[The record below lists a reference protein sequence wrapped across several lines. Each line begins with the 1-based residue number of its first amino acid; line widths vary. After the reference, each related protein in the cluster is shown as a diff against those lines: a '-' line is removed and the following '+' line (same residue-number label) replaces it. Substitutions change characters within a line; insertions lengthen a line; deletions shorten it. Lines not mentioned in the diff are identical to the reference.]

1 MQVIASKGLGARHW
15 RRPARHVPCTRP
27 GRDDWPKEDAMTGRQ
42 AALAVALAL
51 TAQVALAQ
59 DDRAV
64 PRGGG
69 SSGGSSAGRD
79 HHAGASS
86 SRDGGSS
93 GGSSISGGGGS
104 SRHEPTL
111 AQRRHPRAG
120 TGSGHLRGRGS
131 SYYFGSPYYGSRY
144 YGYGYYGSPYYGGWG
159 LGYYSPYYYS
169 GFYGYSP
176 YYYGSRGY
184 RAGAVRVLVEPND
197 ARVYVDG
204 YYAGV
209 ADDFDGIFQRL
220 HLAPGRHDISLRL
233 DGYRTQNFKLYV
245 PYDHT
250 IKIHH
255 RMVAG
260 SPTDVSEEVV
270 GRPEDVADAG
280 RERDDR
286 YADADEF
293 DDRYDDDDLGPG
305 NVRGE
310 TGTVRLSVRPTDASI
325 YVDGAFRGTG
335 RIRSLRLPA
344 GRHRIE
350 VVRPGY
356 RTDER
361 EVDVQPGRE
370 VEVSFDLDRS

>member
-1 MQVIASKGLGARHW
+1 MSA
-15 RRPARHVPCTRP
+15 
-27 GRDDWPKEDAMTGRQ
+27 RQ
-42 AALAVALAL
+42 AALAVALAFL
-51 TAQVALAQ
+51 SAQVALA

-69 SSGGSSAGRD
+69 SSGGSGGRD
-79 HHAGASS
+79 HHSGASS
-86 SRDGGSS
+86 SRDTGSSSSS
-93 GGSSISGGGGS
+93 GGSHAGS
-104 SRHEPTL
+104 SSSTHDLTL

-120 TGSGHLRGRGS
+120 TGSGTGFRRGGG
-131 SYYFGSPYYGSRY
+131 SYYYGSPFYRSRY

-159 LGYYSPYYYS
+159 IGYSPYYYS
-169 GFYGYSP
+169 GYYGYSP

-184 RAGAVRVLVEPND
+184 RAGAVRVLVEPNET
-197 ARVYVDG
+197 RVYVDG

-220 HLAPGRHDISLRL
+220 NLAPGRHDISLRL

-260 SPTDVSEEVV
+260 SPTDVSEETL

-280 RERDDR
+280 RYDDR
-286 YADADEF
+286 YQDEEDGEDRFDAEDRDE
-293 DDRYDDDDLGPG
+293 DDLGRG
-305 NVRGE
+305 NVRGAA
-310 TGTVRLSVRPTDASI
+310 GTLRLTVLPSDASV

-335 RIRSLRLPA
+335 RLRTLRLPA
-344 GRHRIE
+344 GHHRIE

-356 RTDER
+356 RTLER
-361 EVDVQPGRE
+361 EVDVEPGRE
-370 VEVSFDLDRS
+370 VEVRFDLERS

>member
-1 MQVIASKGLGARHW
+1 MS
-15 RRPARHVPCTRP
+15 
-27 GRDDWPKEDAMTGRQ
+27 GRQ

-69 SSGGSSAGRD
+69 SSDGSSAGRG

-86 SRDGGSS
+86 SGAGGSS
-93 GGSSISGGGGS
+93 GGSGYSGGS
-104 SRHEPTL
+104 SGSSYEPTL

-120 TGSGHLRGRGS
+120 TGSGHFRGGRGS
-131 SYYFGSPYYGSRY
+131 SYYYGAPYYGSRY
-144 YGYGYYGSPYYGGWG
+144 YGYGYYGSPFYGGWG
-159 LGYYSPYYYS
+159 AGYYSPYYYS

-176 YYYGSRGY
+176 YYYGYRGS
-184 RAGAVRVLVEPND
+184 RAGAVRVLVEPSD
-197 ARVYVDG
+197 TRVYVDG

-220 HLAPGRHDISLRL
+220 NLAPGRHDISLRL

-255 RMVAG
+255 RMLAG

-270 GRPEDVADAG
+270 GRPEDIADVG
-280 RERDDR
+280 RDRDRDPR
-286 YADADEF
+286 YADGRDAFDDDE
-293 DDRYDDDDLGPG
+293 DRYDEDDLGPG
-305 NVRGE
+305 NARGE
-310 TGTVRLSVRPTDASI
+310 VGTVRLSVRPTDASI

>member
-1 MQVIASKGLGARHW
+1 
-15 RRPARHVPCTRP
+15 
-27 GRDDWPKEDAMTGRQ
+27 MTGRQ
-42 AALAVALAL
+42 AALAVALLAL
-51 TAQVALAQ
+51 AAPAALAQ

-69 SSGGSSAGRD
+69 SSDRPAGRD

-86 SRDGGSS
+86 SREGGSS
-93 GGSSISGGGGS
+93 GGSHYSGGES

-120 TGSGHLRGRGS
+120 TGSGHLRGRQGA
-131 SYYFGSPYYGSRY
+131 YYYGSPFYRSRY
-144 YGYGYYGSPYYGGWG
+144 YGYGYYGSPFYGGWG
-159 LGYYSPYYYS
+159 AGYYSPYYYS
-169 GFYGYSP
+169 GYYGYSP
-176 YYYGSRGY
+176 YYYGDRGYRGY
-184 RAGAVRVLVEPND
+184 RAGAVRVLVEPNE

-220 HLAPGRHDISLRL
+220 HLAPGRHDVSLRL

-255 RMVAG
+255 RMVPG
-260 SPTDVSEEVV
+260 SPTDVSEEVL

-280 RERDDR
+280 RYDADDERYDRGRDRFEADDR
-286 YADADEF
+286 DE
-293 DDRYDDDDLGPG
+293 DDLGRG

-310 TGTVRLSVRPTDASI
+310 VGTLRLSVRPTDASV

-335 RIRSLRLPA
+335 RVRSLRLPP
-344 GRHRIE
+344 GRHRVE

-370 VEVSFDLDRS
+370 IEVSFDLERN